1 MSANGI
7 DLVVFDMEGTLTAS
21 PTVWELM
28 HRKVGTWES
37 HGLPYWEQFKSGA
50 LGYDEFARMDTA
62 TWKGAPVELLD
73 RSVEEVPLMEGC
85 RELLA
90 HLAARGIRTAIVS
103 NGLERLG
110 LRLAREFGIARV
122 LANRELIE
130 DGRLTGELELG
141 VPFAGK
147 GEMLSLIAG
156 EMGIPTRRVA
166 AVGDGPADIG
176 MFERAGSSIA
186 FLPSSRE
193 VAARAEHVI
202 KQADLRLLIP
212 LLI

>member
-1 MSANGI
+1 MSANEM

-21 PTVWELM
+21 PTAWELM
-28 HRKVGTWES
+28 HGKVGTWDS
-37 HGLPYWEQFKSGA
+37 HGLPYWEQYKAGV
-50 LGYDEFARMDTA
+50 LGYDEFARLDTA

-73 RSVEEVPLMEGC
+73 RAVEEVPLMEGC

-90 HLAARGIRTAIVS
+90 HLAARGVRTAIVS

-122 LANRELIE
+122 LANRELLD
-130 DGRLTGELELG
+130 DGRLTGELELA
-141 VPFAGK
+141 VPFARK
-147 GEMLSLIAG
+147 GEMLSRIAG
-156 EMGIPTRRVA
+156 EMGIPTRRVV
-166 AVGDGPADIG
+166 AVGDGPADIA

-193 VAARAEHVI
+193 VAARAKHVVER
-202 KQADLRLLIP
+202 ADLRLLIP
-212 LLI
+212 LLQ

>member
-1 MSANGI
+1 MTANGI

-28 HRKVGTWES
+28 HAKVGTWQS
-37 HGLPYWEQFKSGA
+37 HGLPYWERYKAGA

-62 TWKGAPVELLD
+62 TWKGAPVELLE
-73 RSVEEVPLMEGC
+73 RAVEEVPLMEGC

-103 NGLERLG
+103 NGLERLA

-122 LANRELIE
+122 LANRELID
-130 DGRLTGELELG
+130 DGRLTGELDLA

-147 GEMLSLIAG
+147 GEMLARIAAD
-156 EMGIPTRRVA
+156 MGIPTRRVA
-166 AVGDGPADIG
+166 AVGDGPADIA
-176 MFERAGSSIA
+176 MFEQAGSSIA
-186 FLPSSRE
+186 FVPSSRE
-193 VAARAEHVI
+193 VAARAKHVI
-202 KQADLRLLIP
+202 AQADLRLLIP
-212 LLI
+212 LLQ

>member
-7 DLVVFDMEGTLTAS
+7 DLVVFDMEGTLTAT

-28 HRKVGTWES
+28 HGKVGTWTS
-37 HGLPYWEQFKSGA
+37 HGLPYWEQYKAGQ
-50 LGYDEFARMDTA
+50 LGYDEFARLDTA
-62 TWKGAPVELLD
+62 TWKGQPVELLD
-73 RSVEEVPLMEGC
+73 RAVEEVPLMEGC
-85 RELLA
+85 RELLV
-90 HLAARGIRTAIVS
+90 HLAARGIRAAIVS

-110 LRLAREFGIARV
+110 LRLARDFGIARV
-122 LANRELIE
+122 LANRERTE
-130 DGRLTGELELG
+130 GGRLTGELELA
-141 VPFAGK
+141 VPFAEK
-147 GEMLSLIAG
+147 GEMLARIAG

-193 VAARAEHVI
+193 VAARAKHVVE
-202 KQADLRLLIP
+202 QADLRLLIP
-212 LLI
+212 LLE

>member
-1 MSANGI
+1 MSTNGI

-28 HRKVGTWES
+28 HVKVGTWRS
-37 HGLPYWEQFKSGA
+37 HGLPYWEQYKAGTLS
-50 LGYDEFARMDTA
+50 YDEFARMDTA
-62 TWKGAPVELLD
+62 TWRGAPVELLD
-73 RSVEEVPLMEGC
+73 RAVEEVPLMAGC

-90 HLAARGIRTAIVS
+90 HLAERGIRTAIVS

-110 LRLAREFGIARV
+110 LRLAREFGVARV
-122 LANRELIE
+122 LANRELLD
-130 DGRLTGELELG
+130 DGRLTGELELV
-141 VPFAGK
+141 VPFAEK
-147 GEMLSLIAG
+147 GEMLSRIAG
-156 EMGIPTRRVA
+156 EMDIPARRVV

-193 VAARAEHVI
+193 VAARAKHVI
-202 KQADLRLLIP
+202 AQPDLRLLIP
-212 LLI
+212 LLQ

>member
-1 MSANGI
+1 MSASEI
-7 DLVVFDMEGTLTAS
+7 DLVVFDMEGTLTTS

-28 HRKVGTWES
+28 HGKVGTWAS
-37 HGLPYWEQFKSGA
+37 HGLPYWEQYKAGA
-50 LGYDEFARMDTA
+50 LSYDEFARMDTA

-73 RSVEEVPLMEGC
+73 RAVEEVPLMEGC

-90 HLAARGIRTAIVS
+90 HLAARGVRTAIVS

-122 LANRELIE
+122 LANRELLD
-130 DGRLTGELELG
+130 DGRLTGELELA
-141 VPFAGK
+141 VPFARK
-147 GEMLSLIAG
+147 GEMLCRIAG
-156 EMGIPTRRVA
+156 EMGIPTRRVV

-193 VAARAEHVI
+193 VAARAKHVVE
-202 KQADLRLLIP
+202 QADLRLLIP
-212 LLI
+212 LLQ

>member
-1 MSANGI
+1 MRY

-37 HGLPYWEQFKSGA
+37 LGRRYWEQYKSGA
-50 LGYDEFARMDTA
+50 LGYDEFARLDTA
-62 TWKGAPVELLD
+62 TWKGAPVEWLD
-73 RSVEEVPLMEGC
+73 GAVEEVPLMEGC
-85 RELLA
+85 GDLLR
-90 HLAARGIRTAIVS
+90 HLAALGIRTAIVS

-122 LANRELIE
+122 LANRERLN
-130 DGRLTGELELG
+130 DGRLTGELELA

-147 GEMLSLIAG
+147 GEMLSRVAG
-156 EMGIPTRRVA
+156 EMGVPMRRVA

-193 VAARAEHVI
+193 VAARAKHVVERP
-202 KQADLRLLIP
+202 DLRLLIP
-212 LLI
+212 LLQR

>member
-7 DLVVFDMEGTLTAS
+7 DLVVFDMEGTLTAT

-28 HRKVGTWES
+28 HYKVGTWES
-37 HGLPYWEQFKSGA
+37 HGLPYWERYKAGE

-73 RSVEEVPLMEGC
+73 RSVAEVPLMEGC

-122 LANRELIE
+122 LANRELFE

-147 GEMLSLIAG
+147 GEMLSLIAR

-193 VAARAEHVI
+193 VAARARHVV